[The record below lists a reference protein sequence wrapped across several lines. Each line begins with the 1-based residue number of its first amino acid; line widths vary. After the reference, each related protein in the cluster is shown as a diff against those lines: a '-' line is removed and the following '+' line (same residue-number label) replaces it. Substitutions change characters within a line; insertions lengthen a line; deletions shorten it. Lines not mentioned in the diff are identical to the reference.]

1 MKKIFSILKRFYNFC
16 IFVEEERIKCMTFMG
31 HGKV

>member
-1 MKKIFSILKRFYNFC
+1 MKKIFNLLKRFYNFYVL
-16 IFVEEERIKCMTFMG
+16 IEDERIKCMTFMG